1 MKYILFLYMVAT
13 LAATACRPESKAKS
27 GEDKTAVDYTIEPG
41 RRVGAITAA
50 TTAEEL
56 QQLYG
61 AENVR
66 RDTIWLMEG
75 DFDMGTKVFPGTDNE
90 LEIIW
95 SEQGTPSLIRL
106 TKPGSEWEAPNGLKA
121 GISLQELESL
131 NMRPFQFFGFEW
143 DFGGAVTDWKG
154 GRMPPSVMVTLTP
167 GNTDLLSDNYMG
179 EVLLTSDD
187 PELKSF
193 GITVGVLTI
202 TFD

>member
-1 MKYILFLYMVAT
+1 MKYRLLLLLVAA
-13 LAATACRPESKAKS
+13 LAACRSETGTKT
-27 GEDKTAVDYTIEPG
+27 GEGKTRVDYTIEPG
-41 RRVGAITAA
+41 RRVGVITAA
-50 TTAEEL
+50 TTEEEL

-75 DFDMGTKVFPGTDNE
+75 DFDMGTKVFPDTENE

-95 SEQGTPSLIRL
+95 TEQGTPSLIRF
-106 TKPGSEWEAPNGLKA
+106 TKPGADWEAPNGLKA

-131 NMRPFQFFGFEW
+131 NMRPFQFFGFGW

-167 GNTDLLSDNYMG
+167 GNTDLLSDNYLG
-179 EVLLTSDD
+179 EVSLTSDD

-193 GITVGVLTI
+193 GITVGVLTV

>member
-1 MKYILFLYMVAT
+1 MKYILFLSILIT

-27 GEDKTAVDYTIEPG
+27 GEGKTAVDYTIEPG

-50 TTAEEL
+50 TTEEEL

-66 RDTIWLMEG
+66 RDTIWLVED
-75 DFDMGTKVFPGTDNE
+75 DFDMGTKVFQGTDNE

-95 SEQGTPSLIRL
+95 GEQGTPSLIRF
-106 TKPGSEWEAPNGLKA
+106 TKPGAEWEAPNGLKA
-121 GISLQELESL
+121 GLSLQELEGL
-131 NMRPFQFFGFEW
+131 NMRPFQFFGFGW

-167 GNTDLLSDNYMG
+167 GNSDLLSANHFG
-179 EVLLTSDD
+179 EVMLSSDD
-187 PELKSF
+187 PELKSM
-193 GITVGVLTI
+193 GITIGVLTF